1 MHAVDEETTAA
12 AAAAAAAV
20 FAAAADPDAGTD
32 PADVATDVLN
42 YDLTTRR
49 GFAAVLVLLMWI
61 KTFYWMRL
69 FSPTSFYIRL
79 ISETLV
85 DIKYFLILL
94 IFILMTIG
102 NTLLVM
108 N

>member
-1 MHAVDEETTAA
+1 
-12 AAAAAAAV
+12 
-20 FAAAADPDAGTD
+20 
-32 PADVATDVLN
+32 
-42 YDLTTRR
+42 
-49 GFAAVLVLLMWI
+49 MWI

-94 IFILMTIG
+94 IFILMTFG